1 MRPARNRSRQ
11 RMAILDC
18 IRSTTCHPTADWVFK
33 TLKPQMPELS
43 LGTVY
48 RNLNILRQDGEILSV
63 GFAKGMEHF
72 DGDTHPHAHFFCG
85 GCGAVTDLMNVPLPS
100 FPQDAPGAVGAVAL
114 TFHGTCQHCL
124 TQETEI

>member
-11 RMAILDC
+11 RTAILDC

-48 RNLNILRQDGEILSV
+48 RNLNILRQEGDILSV
-63 GFAKGMEHF
+63 GFTGGMEHF

-85 GCGAVTDLMNVPLPS
+85 DCGCVMDLMDVPLPR
-100 FPQDAPGAVGAVAL
+100 APKDVPGTIGAVAL